1 MGQVV
6 ECLLSKYKAL
16 EFKPLDFPP
25 TPPKKK
31 KKMSKH
37 LIWVLKG
44 CMEIN

>member
-25 TPPKKK
+25 PPQKKEK
-31 KKMSKH
+31 NEQT
-37 LIWVLKG
+37 LDLGLKRMHG
-44 CMEIN
+44 N